1 MFSLLCCVGAGCS
14 IPLSLSESSFCPG
27 TRAGMPTHGTR
38 HSCPT
43 GIGAG
48 LLSPQLPSA
57 LNQDLLKQAHLSD
70 MLHRSVIS
78 EQNPYQPVTLPF
90 KNAVAL
96 SDGGRMVLYSI
107 PGPYSALSL
116 LRMVQ
121 VSFAKCSQK

>member
-1 MFSLLCCVGAGCS
+1 M
-14 IPLSLSESSFCPG
+14 
-27 TRAGMPTHGTR
+27 
-38 HSCPT
+38 
-43 GIGAG
+43 

-96 SDGGRMVLYSI
+96 SDGGRMVLYRI